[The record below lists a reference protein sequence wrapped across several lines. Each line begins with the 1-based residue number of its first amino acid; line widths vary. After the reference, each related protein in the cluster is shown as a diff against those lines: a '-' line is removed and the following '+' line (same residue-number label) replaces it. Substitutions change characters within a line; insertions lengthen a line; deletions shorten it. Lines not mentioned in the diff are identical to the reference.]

1 VCFAQSAG
9 LRNVVERVKILE
21 DDVLITQ
28 KPAMI
33 ERDLF
38 MNPVQTP
45 AIKFRN
51 VSISFDDTQALK
63 NISFALQRG
72 EMICITG
79 DSNSGKSVLLRLAL
93 GFLRPDEGEILIN
106 GQEITAMEEDDLLAL
121 RRETMGM
128 VFQDNSFFSGQ
139 TVYENTAYR
148 LDDRDWPED
157 EIERAVVEV
166 LTFVGLQDDQEKQ
179 AEDLSV
185 GMKRR
190 LELARALIGWP
201 SIMLYDEPTAGL
213 DPINSRHVLDLII
226 RARDLHHTSSLLVTK
241 ALHEIPYL
249 AKHQAREGE
258 QGGSVAKV
266 ADYVPS
272 VHVCLLEE
280 GRIAFFGS
288 PQEFAQSSLPAVQHM
303 LHPMTDVAQ
312 GELDVDDPWR
322 QNRKTR
328 RSADITT
335 TAT

>member
-1 VCFAQSAG
+1 
-9 LRNVVERVKILE
+9 
-21 DDVLITQ
+21 
-28 KPAMI
+28 MI

-128 VFQDNSFFSGQ
+128 VFQENSFFSGQ

-148 LDDRDWPED
+148 LDDHDWPED
-157 EIERAVVEV
+157 EIERAVVEI
-166 LTFVGLQDDQEKQ
+166 LTFVGLEDDQEKQ
-179 AEDLSV
+179 AEELSG

-190 LELARALIGWP
+190 LELARALVGWP
-201 SIMLYDEPTAGL
+201 LIMLLDEPTAGL
-213 DPINSRHVLDLII
+213 DPINARHVLDLII

-241 ALHEIPYL
+241 ALHEIPFL
-249 AKHQAREGE
+249 ARHRTSGEGKGADVE
-258 QGGSVAKV
+258 QV
-266 ADYVPS
+266 ADYLPIVR
-272 VHVCLLEE
+272 VMLLE
-280 GRIAFFGS
+280 
-288 PQEFAQSSLPAVQHM
+288 Q
-303 LHPMTDVAQ
+303 
-312 GELDVDDPWR
+312 
-322 QNRKTR
+322 
-328 RSADITT
+328 
-335 TAT
+335 